1 MTIRTLA
8 LAVLLVTSTAG
19 STPAQ
24 TVAVPPPSQAPR
36 TVTPPATTPAAPA
49 PATQAPA
56 RSRREGQQTNIKV
69 EFTITDQR
77 GSATPTKRTLSL
89 IVADDFTGA
98 IRTQS
103 SIYRMND
110 VPLNVDVSPI
120 LLSDGKI
127 RLGFNLQ
134 YDSPAPIDN
143 IADRNLPRGTV
154 IKTVMHETVALILE
168 SGKSM
173 IAAQSADPIGDRQ
186 VTVEVKATILR

>member
-8 LAVLLVTSTAG
+8 LAALLVTSTAG
-19 STPAQ
+19 STLAQ
-24 TVAVPPPSQAPR
+24 TPAPPPPAPAAR
-36 TVTPPATTPAAPA
+36 TPPPAAPA
-49 PATQAPA
+49 APATAAPA
-56 RSRREGQQTNIKV
+56 RSRRDGQQVNIKV

-103 SIYRMND
+103 SVSRMND
-110 VPLNVDVSPI
+110 VPLNVDASPV
-120 LLSDGKI
+120 LLTDGKI

-134 YDSPAPIDN
+134 YDWPAPIEPGKD
-143 IADRNLPRGTV
+143 IPVGSVTRTGVHDSLS
-154 IKTVMHETVALILE
+154 LILE
-168 SGKSM
+168 SGKS
-173 IAAQSADPIGDRQ
+173 IVAAQSADPIGDRQ